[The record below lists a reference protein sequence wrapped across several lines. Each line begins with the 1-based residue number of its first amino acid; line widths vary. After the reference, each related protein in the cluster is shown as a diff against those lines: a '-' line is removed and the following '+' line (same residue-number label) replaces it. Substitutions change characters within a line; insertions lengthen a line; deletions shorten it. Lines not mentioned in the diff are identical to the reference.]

1 MDKNVKNL
9 LSNSAAPTACQKNP
23 ITPNEHGSTTTFAP
37 ETATPAHLKEICKTK
52 FTLSKWM
59 NDRCY
64 YFFGKSKKSFDDAQK
79 ICSEK
84 FKEHG
89 FNNGK
94 LYEPKNLQ
102 NFAKIYE
109 LAEQFSY
116 KPTLQIWL
124 GLNDKS
130 KEGEFVYNSNGKQPK
145 LNTPW
150 GGN

>member
-1 MDKNVKNL
+1 
-9 LSNSAAPTACQKNP
+9 
-23 ITPNEHGSTTTFAP
+23 
-37 ETATPAHLKEICKTK
+37 
-52 FTLSKWM
+52 M

-64 YFFGKSKKSFDDAQK
+64 YFFDKKKKFDDAKK

-89 FNNGK
+89 FKNGR
-94 LYEPKNLQ
+94 LYEPKDLK

-116 KPTLQIWL
+116 HPTLQIWL

-130 KEGEFVYNSNGKQPK
+130 NEGEFVYNSNGKQPK
-145 LNTPW
+145 FNAPW
-150 GGN
+150 GRKAGGN